1 MPIKLCPTRY
11 SNNKLLCS
19 HIDTVDLPRGQSVS
33 GNVQNHQKGP
43 STKVQLYS
51 GSLTRL
57 PRFTH
62 CCSLGCFAQ
71 CLWHDGVV
79 LAGRANMENSGQEKV
94 TRCGGIRFNH
104 KGAKFHLSCCILGV
118 LLCWTKVLVHIWK
131 RKGWS
136 FRWEKQVLV
145 GLFRAV
151 VCFQVGLRGCQRKNE
166 RRQRRHKRHILLQR
180 RRPLSAVCFF
190 FDIMDQLAQQRF
202 VKPYFVGAFL
212 TTNRCAAY
220 AADEPK
226 ASILSFTR
234 MWASSSNQLR
244 TLFVQKS
251 LLGLPYAVALVFHL
265 GLELNAWPCAAWHN
279 APLLAWC
286 GGSSRICT
294 VPASC
299 CGACVQIEW
308 GMRNTNES
316 VLVFSAFHLRYT
328 SPVGHK
334 DDPLLWALSTWS

>member
-104 KGAKFHLSCCILGV
+104 KGAKCHLSCCILGV
-118 LLCWTKVLVHIWK
+118 LLCWAKVLVHIWK

-190 FDIMDQLAQQRF
+190 FDIMDQLAQQH
-202 VKPYFVGAFL
+202 VL
-212 TTNRCAAY
+212 LNRT
-220 AADEPK
+220 
-226 ASILSFTR
+226 S
-234 MWASSSNQLR
+234 WV
-244 TLFVQKS
+244 LFWPQTGVQHM
-251 LLGLPYAVALVFHL
+251 LLMSQKLQFY
-265 GLELNAWPCAAWHN
+265 
-279 APLLAWC
+279 PLLECEHQAVISLEHFSCKNRYSDSHMQWPLFFTLAW
-286 GGSSRICT
+286 S
-294 VPASC
+294 
-299 CGACVQIEW
+299 
-308 GMRNTNES
+308 
-316 VLVFSAFHLRYT
+316 
-328 SPVGHK
+328 
-334 DDPLLWALSTWS
+334 